1 MLHANEIVPRNP
13 EPPEPREHALG
24 IPHTSGASL
33 GKGKQSKVKEELE
46 SRSEDEDSDSMREKA
61 LLVRFRFIYFT
72 VFHWVFSRLKS
83 KESGR
88 EDT

>member
-24 IPHTSGASL
+24 IPHTPGASL
-33 GKGKQSKVKEELE
+33 GKGEQSEVKKELE

-61 LLVRFRFIYFT
+61 LLVRFRFYLLYS
-72 VFHWVFSRLKS
+72 FSL
-83 KESGR
+83 GFFPG
-88 EDT
+88 